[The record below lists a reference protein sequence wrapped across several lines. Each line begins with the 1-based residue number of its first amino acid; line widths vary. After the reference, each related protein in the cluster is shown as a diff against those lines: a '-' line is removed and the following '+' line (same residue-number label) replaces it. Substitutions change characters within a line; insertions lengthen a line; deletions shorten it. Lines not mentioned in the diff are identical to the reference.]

1 MTVSC
6 FLKICFIKIKI
17 KELWRKRLKEFIA
30 KVMERVVVAVM
41 SFTEM
46 FNFFLIKISFFDR
59 KL

>member
-1 MTVSC
+1 VTVPC

-17 KELWRKRLKEFIA
+17 KELWGKRLKELIA

-46 FNFFLIKISFFDR
+46 FLFF
-59 KL
+59 